1 MTTAKILLNTIE
13 SVKDFVNIVSK
24 FDAAMDLSSGRYIVD
39 AKSIMGIFSMN
50 LSRSMEL
57 CIHDD
62 GAEAGEVLAQLQ
74 GYLIKE

>member
-50 LSRSMEL
+50 LSRPMEL